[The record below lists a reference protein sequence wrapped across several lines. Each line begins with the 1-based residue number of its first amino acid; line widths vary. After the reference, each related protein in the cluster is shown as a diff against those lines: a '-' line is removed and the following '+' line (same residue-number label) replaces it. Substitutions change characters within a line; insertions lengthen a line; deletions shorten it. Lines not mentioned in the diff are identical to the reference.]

1 MSERVDAPATV
12 VELQVPASELALA
25 PTLTSGQVFRW
36 HPSGVSWVGVV
47 GRAVWQVDQQG
58 ERLTVTS
65 WGEPVDVAAVQRFFR
80 LEVAL
85 GQLYPALRGRQPLLD
100 AALARFPGLRVICQ
114 PVDDALLSFAVA
126 SANHVGRIA
135 RSLDR
140 LAAALGPPIVTF
152 GGAPYFALPNW
163 EQLAEADPSWL
174 WQVADLG
181 YRGRVL
187 QRLGEVLARRPAG
200 WLAGLATLSYQEA
213 HQELAALPGVGPKI
227 ADCICLYGLGFDE
240 AVPIDSHLWAIA
252 RTLFGPA
259 IPTASL
265 TPRTYRAVADL
276 FRATFPAAPGWA
288 QHYLFHARRLTPLA
302 VRRQVA

>member
-1 MSERVDAPATV
+1 MSERVNAPATV
-12 VELQVPASELALA
+12 VELLVPARELALA
-25 PTLTSGQVFRW
+25 PTLASGQVFRW
-36 HPSGVSWVGVV
+36 RPHGAGWVGVV
-47 GRAVWQVDQQG
+47 GRTVWQVSQHG

-65 WGEPVDVAAVQRFFR
+65 WGAPVDVAAVQRFFR
-80 LEVAL
+80 LEVEL
-85 GQLYPALRGRQPLLD
+85 GQLYAALGGRQPLLD
-100 AALARFPGLRVICQ
+100 AALARFPGLRVVCQ
-114 PVDDALLSFAVA
+114 PADDALLSFAVA

-140 LAAALGPPIVTF
+140 LAAALGPPIATP
-152 GGAPYFALPNW
+152 GGEPFWALPGW
-163 EQLAEADPSWL
+163 EQLAAADPDWL
-174 WQVADLG
+174 WRVADLG

-187 QRLGEVLARRPAG
+187 QRLGEALARRPAG
-200 WLAGLATLSYQEA
+200 WLAGLAALPYSEA
-213 HQELAALPGVGPKI
+213 QRELAALPGIGPKI
-227 ADCICLYGLGFDE
+227 ADCVCLYGLGFDE